1 MSVPRTGS
9 VAFELAAIEASPR
22 GVLVVDN
29 VDSFPWNLAH
39 LLAQLGAD
47 VAVVRN
53 EAVTV
58 DEVLAARPRGVLLSP
73 GPKTPAEAGI
83 SIELVRAC
91 AASAERFPLFGV
103 CLGHQAI
110 GAAFGARI
118 VRAAAPVHGRATDVV
133 HRGEGC
139 LAGLPSP
146 FRAARYHSL
155 VVEEAS
161 LPRELAV
168 TARSAEG
175 EIMALRHRRRPIEGV
190 QFHPESYLTPEGPRI
205 LAAFLATCGILVR
218 PVASVVR

>member
-1 MSVPRTGS
+1 MSSPRTGS
-9 VAFELAAIEASPR
+9 VAFELAAIVGSPR

-53 EAVTV
+53 DATTV
-58 DEVLAARPRGVLLSP
+58 AEVLEARPRGVLLSP

-83 SIELVRAC
+83 SVPLVRAC
-91 AASAERFPLFGV
+91 AAARDPLPLFGV

-110 GAAFGARI
+110 GSAFGARI
-118 VRAAAPVHGRATDVV
+118 VRAAVPVHGRATDVM
-133 HRGEGC
+133 HRGAGC

-161 LPRELAV
+161 LPSELVV
-168 TARSAEG
+168 TARSREG
-175 EIMALRHRRRPIEGV
+175 EIMAMRHRRRPVEGV

-205 LAAFLATCGILVR
+205 LARFLATCGIATR
-218 PVASVVR
+218 PAASVVR

>member
-58 DEVLAARPRGVLLSP
+58 DEVLAARPRGILLSP

-83 SIELVRAC
+83 SIGLVRAC

-133 HRGEGC
+133 HRGGGC

-161 LPRELAV
+161 LPRELVV

-205 LAAFLATCGILVR
+205 LAAFLATCGIPVR